1 MGTAEK
7 LLDRMRKNPK
17 GDWTME
23 NLLTIARRKGIEVRS
38 SGGSHH
44 VFSFPGLDE
53 DITVPFRRPIK
64 PIYILKFLTL
74 MDAVEEKEKKP

>member
-7 LLDRMRKNPK
+7 LLARLRKNPK

-23 NLLTIARRKGIEVRS
+23 NLLTVAKRNGIEVRS

-44 VFSFPGLDE
+44 VFSFPGLEADVT
-53 DITVPFRRPIK
+53 IPFRRPIK
-64 PIYILKFLTL
+64 PIYITKFLAL
-74 MDAVEEKEKKP
+74 VDAIEEKNS